1 MKVIAAILVS
11 TFVVGAAVA
20 QTPEPSAS
28 PHVPANATSSAMAK
42 SDVKRDNAV
51 EQHISALHGQLKIT
65 AAEESQWKVVADTMR
80 ENAKE
85 LDHAIDA
92 RDATVASATAI
103 DNLNSYANIA
113 QAHANGVKKLASAF
127 AGLYSAMSA
136 DQQKEADEVF
146 SHRDHEAKKIASR

>member
-11 TFVVGAAVA
+11 TFVAGAAVA
-20 QTPEPSAS
+20 QTPDPSAS
-28 PHVPANATSSAMAK
+28 PHAPANATPSAMAK
-42 SDVKRDNAV
+42 SDAKRDNAV
-51 EQHISALHGQLKIT
+51 EQHISALHAQLKIT
-65 AAEESQWKVVADTMR
+65 AAEESQWKGVAETMR

-92 RDATVASATAI
+92 RDATIATATAI
-103 DNLNSYANIA
+103 DNLNSYADIA

-127 AGLYSAMSA
+127 AGLYSAMSG